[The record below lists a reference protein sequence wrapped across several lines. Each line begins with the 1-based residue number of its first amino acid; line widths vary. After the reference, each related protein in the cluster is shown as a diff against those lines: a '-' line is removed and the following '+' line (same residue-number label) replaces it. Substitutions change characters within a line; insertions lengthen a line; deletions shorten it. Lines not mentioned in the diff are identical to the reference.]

1 MSRYVCIHIR
11 ETDDGGVHINA
22 TGLPRSTSVTYS
34 ELAPTQQLAA
44 QLMVHAEKLLGR
56 ARETLEETP
65 DEATG
70 RQVA

>member
-34 ELAPTQQLAA
+34 ELAPRSKS
-44 QLMVHAEKLLGR
+44 V
-56 ARETLEETP
+56 
-65 DEATG
+65 
-70 RQVA
+70 V